1 MAEMNQDILQKEEQF
16 HDSWA
21 ETIDV
26 DNLPVDEFFEACTA
40 PENRWLL
47 EKLGDL
53 TGRKVL
59 ELGCGAGE
67 ASIYL
72 AKKGADVTATD
83 LSGGMLKVVE
93 RLAKK
98 HDVSVKTHKTDADQ
112 IDFPDGTFD
121 IVYAANLLHHVDIGK
136 TLDEACRVL
145 KPGGIFCSWDPI
157 AHNPAINVYRRIAT
171 EVRTED
177 EHPLRMKDL
186 KLFSKHFSKVEYAT
200 FWFFTLWIFIRF
212 YFIERVD
219 PNKERYWKKIIT
231 EHQKLEPRY
240 NRLERLDRRFFRL
253 FPFLRRYAWN
263 IAVIA
268 TKG

>member
-1 MAEMNQDILQKEEQF
+1 MAEMNSDILQKEESF

-26 DNLPVDEFFEACTA
+26 ENLPVDEFFEACTA
-40 PENRWLL
+40 PENRYLL
-47 EKLGDL
+47 EKLGNL
-53 TGRKVL
+53 HGKKLL

-67 ASIYL
+67 ASVYF

-83 LSGGMLKVVE
+83 LSGGMLRVVE
-93 RLAKK
+93 KLAHK
-98 HDVSVKTHKTDADQ
+98 HGVTLKTHKTDADN
-112 IDFPDGTFD
+112 IDLPDESFD
-121 IVYAANLLHHVDIGK
+121 IVYAANLLHHVDIDR
-136 TLDEACRVL
+136 TLAEAKRVL

-157 AHNPAINVYRRIAT
+157 AHNPAINIYRRIAT

-186 KLFSKHFSKVEYAT
+186 KLFSKHFSRIEYRT
-200 FWFFTLWIFIRF
+200 FWFFTLWIFVRY

-231 EHQKLEPRY
+231 DHRLLERRY
-240 NRLERLDRRFFRL
+240 NRLEKADRRFFRL
-253 FPFLRRYAWN
+253 FPIFRRFAWN
-263 IAVIA
+263 IAVLA
-268 TKG
+268 TR